1 MSRPAPKKN
10 VKSSGKEKIV
20 FPESTRDVIVRLA
33 SINSIT
39 LCLVQITIF
48 FTHLYFLEADMNGS
62 LINIFKY
69 LNFSDF
75 NAVER
80 VSTEWRA
87 ILLDK
92 DQLWADLLAHNV
104 SDIS

>member
-1 MSRPAPKKN
+1 MFSTKN
-10 VKSSGKEKIV
+10 
-20 FPESTRDVIVRLA
+20 
-33 SINSIT
+33 N
-39 LCLVQITIF
+39 F
-48 FTHLYFLEADMNGS
+48 FYISFHFLEADMDHS

-92 DQLWADLLAHNV
+92 DQLWAKLLVHNV
-104 SDIS
+104 SYISYIHF